1 MYSIIYKTTHY
12 NFIYK
17 LPAIIYKPII
27 IYKGYNNP
35 YKQGPAA
42 PFHSYKY

>member
-1 MYSIIYKTTHY
+1 MS

-17 LPAIIYKPII
+17 LPAIIYKLI
-27 IYKGYNNP
+27 IYKGYNSL
-35 YKQGPAA
+35 YKQGPTA